1 MAEML
6 KYQGFDDTG
15 DVASRMTH
23 LEGFGLRPSEVPGSY
38 QGVDQDTVSQQSSQL
53 ITTANT
59 TQLQQ
64 LAIKNRKQT

>member
-38 QGVDQDTVSQQSSQL
+38 QCVDYDTVSQQSSQL
-53 ITTANT
+53 VTAANT

-64 LAIKNRKQT
+64 LAMKNRKQT

>member
-23 LEGFGLRPSEVPGSY
+23 LEGLGLRPSEVPGSY
-38 QGVDQDTVSQQSSQL
+38 QGVDYDTVSQQSS
-53 ITTANT
+53 
-59 TQLQQ
+59 
-64 LAIKNRKQT
+64 